1 MAALLAT
8 PFNEELMA
16 TLFVENLTVVDFSYL
31 HAKRGMVGESW
42 IVDLELSG
50 DLDAQGMVFDFG
62 RIKKTVKHT
71 VDERVDHR
79 LLVPAD
85 NDQLDLHTRDDGHLA
100 LTWRYLAGEIRMV
113 TPAGGVLE
121 LPGHEISKAGVTLY
135 LMDLIRDAV
144 PDNVSEIHV
153 ILREQDTGTAPFYH
167 YSHGLKKHDGNCQ
180 RIAHGHRS
188 GIEIFENGRRSRYWE
203 KLWADRWEDIYIGTR
218 EDLEGTYY
226 VEETPH
232 HRFRYD
238 APQGHFELV
247 IPEDHCYLVDC
258 DSTVENLAEHIAG
271 ELAREAPGKR
281 FRVRAFEGVGKGA
294 IAEAGEDNPRLAKGG
309 WLTGSSVF

>member
-1 MAALLAT
+1 
-8 PFNEELMA
+8 MA

-50 DLDAQGMVFDFG
+50 ELDAQGMVFDFG
-62 RIKKTVKHT
+62 HIKKTVKRT

-79 LLVPAD
+79 LLVPRD
-85 NDQLDLHTRDDGHLA
+85 SEQLDLHERGDGHLSLA
-100 LTWRYLAGEIRMV
+100 WRYLAGEIRMV
-113 TPAGGVLE
+113 SPASAVLG
-121 LPGHEISKAGVTLY
+121 LPGMEISKAGVTLY
-135 LMDLIRDAV
+135 LMDLIQETV
-144 PDNVSEIHV
+144 PANVAEVRV
-153 ILREQDTGTAPFYH
+153 ILREEDTGTAPFYH

-188 GIEIFENGRRSRYWE
+188 GIQIFENGRRSRYWE
-203 KLWADRWEDIYIGTR
+203 KLWADRWEDIYIGT
-218 EDLEGTYY
+218 EDDLEGTYY
-226 VEETPH
+226 VDEVPH

-238 APQGHFELV
+238 ADQGHFELV
-247 IPEDHCYLVDC
+247 IPEDHCYLVRH
-258 DSTVENLAEHIAG
+258 DSTVENLAGHIAR

-294 IAEAGEDNPRLAKGG
+294 IAEAGEDNPGRAKGG
-309 WLTGSSVF
+309 WLTGSSVL